1 MQLEI
6 KRAYV
11 LSLTQEEYELLY
23 FGIGNISLNSCKAAG
38 MSEEQAEY
46 FSTFFS
52 QLTHPL
58 K

>member
-1 MQLEI
+1 MQVDV
-6 KRAYV
+6 KATYV

-23 FGIGNISLNSCKAAG
+23 FGIGNTSPNSRKAAG
-38 MSEEQAEY
+38 MTEEQAEY

-52 QLTHPL
+52 QLKDPR

>member
-1 MQLEI
+1 MKV
-6 KRAYV
+6 KRESTYV
-11 LSLTQEEYELLY
+11 ITLTKEEYMLLY
-23 FGIGNISLNSCKAAG
+23 FGLGNTSPNSRRAAG

-52 QLTHPL
+52 QLKDPR